1 VRKVLLFAP
10 MLLFLL
16 TACGGEEP
24 DPVAELQRQYAA
36 VTSATMEA
44 EITCHYEDEVREY
57 TLLCAYTPE
66 KSTVTVLAPE
76 NLAGISAAVEN
87 GTLTLSYD
95 DLSLDAGVYSAAAV
109 SPVAALPKLMEAAG
123 YGYPAEQSEEV
134 LDERDCIRMGCD
146 LSDDTGTLYTTW
158 FDKETMLPLR
168 SEITTDGVLVF
179 EVAWSRFEVTGQM
192 QKTPENDEAQ
202 EQENDTQQETGTVV
216 S

>member
-1 VRKVLLFAP
+1 MRKVLLFAP

-24 DPVAELQRQYAA
+24 DPVAQLQRQYAA

-57 TLLCAYTPE
+57 TLLCAY
-66 KSTVTVLAPE
+66 APE

-123 YGYPAEQSEEV
+123 RGYPAEQSEEV

-158 FDKETMLPLR
+158 FDKETLLPLR
-168 SEITTDGVLVF
+168 SEIATDGVLVF
-179 EVAWSRFEVTGQM
+179 EVAWSRFEVTGQAE
-192 QKTPENDEAQ
+192 TESDDAQ